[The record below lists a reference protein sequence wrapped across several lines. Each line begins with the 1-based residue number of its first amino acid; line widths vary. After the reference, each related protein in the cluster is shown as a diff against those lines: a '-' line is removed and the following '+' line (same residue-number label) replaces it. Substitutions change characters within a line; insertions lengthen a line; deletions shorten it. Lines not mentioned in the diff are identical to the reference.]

1 LIDKSAY
8 AHLAGRPD
16 QVGRTRSRMAAE
28 QVRETQPQQQHPHA
42 RLAGPR
48 HVLAVT
54 LQPDRSTL
62 GVSGQAGQERSA
74 S

>member
-8 AHLAGRPD
+8 AHLAGRHD

-28 QVRETQPQQQHPHA
+28 QVRETQPQQHPHA

-62 GVSGQAGQERSA
+62 GVSAQAGQERSA